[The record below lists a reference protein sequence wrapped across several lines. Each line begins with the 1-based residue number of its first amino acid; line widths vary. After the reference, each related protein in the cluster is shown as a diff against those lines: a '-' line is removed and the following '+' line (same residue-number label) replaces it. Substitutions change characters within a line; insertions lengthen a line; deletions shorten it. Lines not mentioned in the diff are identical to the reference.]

1 MAIWHEVFEGLTAL
15 FYLAVCILVAWG
27 IISMLTGC
35 HTHFHI
41 HLPGGASPAL
51 VEINDEMDQRQQDQ
65 SGNGGGRH
73 LWDSLDD
80 GNNQRPDSLDG
91 GNGDHGLDRSGGAF
105 GLLERQVKYGP

>member
-1 MAIWHEVFEGLTAL
+1 MAIWRDIFECGAAL
-15 FYLAVCILVAWG
+15 LQMAVWILLGWG

-51 VEINDEMDQRQQDQ
+51 VEINDEMDQRQQNEPR
-65 SGNGGGRH
+65 NGGGRH

-80 GNNQRPDSLDG
+80 GRNQRPDSLDSG
-91 GNGDHGLDRSGGAF
+91 DGDHSLDRSGGAF